1 MITNEKVLQK
11 MQQEIQTA
19 LSKKDQHAEVKE
31 HARAIRLL
39 CDLILD
45 QEEAQAPIDTSKAAG
60 THNAQDE
67 LELRKMMGD
76 ISASKPNTGNVS
88 TDSKKMQEDDA
99 NGDSLLDF

>member
-11 MQQEIQTA
+11 MQQEIQSA
-19 LSKKDQHAEVKE
+19 LSKQNQHAEVKE

-45 QEEAQAPIDTSKAAG
+45 TEEAPAPIDTAKPAG
-60 THNAQDE
+60 THNAEDE

-76 ISASKPNTGNVS
+76 IPASKSTAGNVS
-88 TDSKKMQEDDA
+88 TESKKLVEDGA